1 MNWIYTP
8 LNEYE
13 IWMNCFFA
21 RNNDHLTLSLTDEEN
36 LMRWFILDLHT
47 VISDEESRISLFY
60 AGIWIGLAYAGSGRN
75 SSLLE
80 LAYLNL
86 CTWPTRPLTSCTSS
100 FMHLFYWCKL
110 VQINSNRWNSLHL
123 SLKGKSA
130 SYF

>member
-75 SSLLE
+75 SSHAKPLVTLLATGRYYSLLVYI
-80 LAYLNL
+80 LAHKALHQVGL
-86 CTWPTRPLTSCTSS
+86 AIIGPLHAT
-100 FMHLFYWCKL
+100 
-110 VQINSNRWNSLHL
+110 
-123 SLKGKSA
+123 
-130 SYF
+130 